1 MAGRAKDT
9 IICISANGK
18 TVSSS
23 ENAARRMLVATTEG
37 VLDFR
42 RDGPDAAWQRQ
53 DGLLLEGHH
62 ISALVYDEP
71 TGLLFAGNHF
81 AGGLLASEDQGAT
94 WRRRDDGVTSEHAY
108 TLLVQHVGD
117 QTILNLGT
125 EPVMFYRSW
134 DLGKS
139 WTAYPS
145 CTEVEGTEHWIF
157 PRSQPHIKHIASPP
171 SEPETIY
178 ICVEQG
184 DLLKS
189 TNGGKSWTSLH
200 SMERADDK
208 FRRDQHRVVFYHDNP
223 DEIFF
228 TTGIGLYHSAD
239 AGETWDR
246 LTDTTHPCGYPDPFF
261 VHPDK
266 DKLFMQGAGGNPNPG
281 WASEG
286 TAHPQ
291 FVVSTDHGKTWV
303 QKMEGMA
310 HPVRG
315 NLEIAAMHQSAEG
328 GLELYSGSACGEL
341 YVSRDEAESW
351 QFATG
356 ELPPMSKGP
365 HFRWFLTPEEREAYE
380 NKLRALDAFA

>member
-1 MAGRAKDT
+1 MASRPQDT

-23 ENAARRMLVATTEG
+23 ERAARRMLVATTEG
-37 VLDFR
+37 LLDFR
-42 RDGPDAAWQRQ
+42 RDGPDAPWRRQ
-53 DGLLLEGHH
+53 DGLILEGHH

-81 AGGLLASEDQGAT
+81 TGGLLVSEDHGET
-94 WRRRDDGVTSEHAY
+94 WARRDPGEGAEHAY

-117 QTILNLGT
+117 RTILNLGV

-139 WTAYPS
+139 WTAFPS

-157 PRSQPHIKHIASPP
+157 PRSKPHIKHIASPP

-184 DLLKS
+184 DLLK
-189 TNGGKSWTSLH
+189 TTDGGKTWTSLH
-200 SMERADDK
+200 SMEREDDK
-208 FRRDQHRVVFYHDNP
+208 FRRDQHRVVFYHDDPN
-223 DEIFF
+223 EIFF
-228 TTGIGLYHSAD
+228 TTGIGLYHSTD
-239 AGETWDR
+239 AGETWER
-246 LTDTTHPCGYPDPFF
+246 LTDPSHPCGYPDPFF

-266 DKLFMQGAGGNPNPG
+266 DMLFMQGAGANPNPG

-291 FVVSTDHGKTWV
+291 FMVSTDHGKTWV
-303 QKMEGMA
+303 QKMEGMV

-328 GLELYSGSACGEL
+328 GLELYSGSAVGEL
-341 YVSRDEAESW
+341 YMSRDEGESW
-351 QFATG
+351 QFATA

-365 HFRWFLTPEEREAYE
+365 HFRWFLTAEDREAYE
-380 NKLRALDAFA
+380 NELRAKGVFA

>member
-1 MAGRAKDT
+1 MAYDAKDT

-18 TVSSS
+18 TTSSS
-23 ENAARRMLVATTEG
+23 ERAARRMLVATTEG

-42 RDGPDAAWQRQ
+42 RAGPSAEWQLEE
-53 DGLLLEGHH
+53 GLLLPGNHV
-62 ISALVYDEP
+62 SCLVYDERND
-71 TGLLFAGNHF
+71 LLFAGMHF
-81 AGGLLASEDQGAT
+81 QGGLLMSRDRGKTWERRDSGVASE
-94 WRRRDDGVTSEHAY
+94 HCY
-108 TLLVQHVGD
+108 TLLVQYVGD

-134 DLGKS
+134 DLGES
-139 WTAYPS
+139 WTAFPS
-145 CTEVEGTEHWIF
+145 CTQVEGTEHWIF
-157 PRSQPHIKHIASPP
+157 PRSQPHIKHIASHP

-184 DLLKS
+184 DLLRS
-189 TNGGKSWTSLH
+189 RDGGNTWESLH

-208 FRRDQHRVVFYHDNP
+208 FRRDQHRVVFYRTP

-239 AGETWDR
+239 AGETWER
-246 LTDTTHPCGYPDPFF
+246 LTDTSHPCAYPDPFF
-261 VHPDK
+261 VHPRK
-266 DKLFMQGAGGNPNPG
+266 DLLFMQGAGANPNPG
-281 WASEG
+281 WAAEG

-291 FVVSTDHGKTWV
+291 FMTSTDHGKTWV
-303 QKMEGMA
+303 QKMEGMV

-315 NLEIAAMHQSAEG
+315 NLEIAAMHDSAEG
-328 GLELYSGSACGEL
+328 GLEFYSGSAVGEL

-356 ELPPMSKGP
+356 ALPPMSKGP
-365 HFRWFLTPEEREAYE
+365 HFRWFLTAEEREAYE
-380 NKLRALDAFA
+380 NKLRAINAFA